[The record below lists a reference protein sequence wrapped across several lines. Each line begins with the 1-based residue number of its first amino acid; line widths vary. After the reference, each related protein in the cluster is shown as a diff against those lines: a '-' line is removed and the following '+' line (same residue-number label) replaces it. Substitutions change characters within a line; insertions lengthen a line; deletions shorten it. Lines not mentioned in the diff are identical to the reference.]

1 MSGQRE
7 KFEAWLNHPRACGRF
22 SIREEVQLQW
32 EAWQTATESAQAELA
47 AEKANGA
54 VSATP
59 EFVAKAVA
67 RRKRTVSAAG
77 EMEAVFQVLAA
88 WEKLSPEAKRFVRR
102 KIEA

>member
-1 MSGQRE
+1 MAGTMSPEARERVAAGQR
-7 KFEAWLNHPRACGRF
+7 KRWADARA
-22 SIREEVQLQW
+22 
-32 EAWQTATESAQAELA
+32 AKAKLA

-54 VSATP
+54 VSTTP